1 MVLWKEGEK
10 EQGSKAHTHLHST
23 GEAMCSRNIGAHL
36 GTGKDP
42 IGLLE
47 LQSDGQ
53 PVLAAS
59 VIKVI

>member
-1 MVLWKEGEK
+1 MSEE
-10 EQGSKAHTHLHST
+10 EQGSKPCTHLHST
-23 GEAMCSRNIGAHL
+23 GEAMCSRNIGTHL

-42 IGLLE
+42 TELLE

-59 VIKVI
+59 VIKAI